1 MTKLHVAAALF
12 ALLILARNGRRAL
25 GLFAHRDGD
34 GDAPGR
40 VPRLAGLVSLLACA
54 AALAV
59 LWVAVKGLA
68 PALMN
73 PPGGSP

>member
-1 MTKLHVAAALF
+1 VTPFHVAAALF

-25 GLFAHRDGD
+25 GLFARGD
-34 GDAPGR
+34 GDPPGGA
-40 VPRLAGLVSLLACA
+40 PRLAGLVSLLACA